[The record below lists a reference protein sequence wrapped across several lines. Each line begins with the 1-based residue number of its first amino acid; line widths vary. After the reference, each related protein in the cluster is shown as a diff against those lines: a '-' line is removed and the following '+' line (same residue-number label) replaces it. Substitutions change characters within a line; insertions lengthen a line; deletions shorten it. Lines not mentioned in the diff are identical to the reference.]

1 MRIRRIANWDLSGL
15 GQSIP
20 EAGGDSDTPDL
31 IVTVPAGGKTTNGA
45 ALFGWF
51 VVGESTAAVGELVS
65 RRDDGPNLERAAA
78 LPTVG
83 LSLE

>member
-51 VVGESTAAVGELVS
+51 VVGEVPANCNVTSFGLVGWRYS
-65 RRDDGPNLERAAA
+65 QFSPQ
-78 LPTVG
+78 
-83 LSLE
+83 